1 MYSREINGDEFTFG
15 VSGKLIRNTLVMY
28 DRQTNSLWGQILGR
42 AIDGPLTGTELEFVP
57 AVHLTWAAWREQHP
71 DTLALIKGYSG
82 NYDSYTGY
90 YSSGSAGVIGET
102 FRDDRLYTKEFV
114 IGVAV
119 ESEAVA
125 YPFSVLNQETVVN
138 DTIGEQNVL
147 VVFSPASGAGIVFDR
162 NVDGASYTFIE
173 NGDGTLFDEET
184 GSVWDATSGEATEGP
199 LAGSMLAR
207 VKSTAVFWF
216 GWKDWY
222 PTTRVYGLNS

>member
-1 MYSREINGDEFTFG
+1 VYSREINGDEFTFG

-28 DRQTNSLWGQILGR
+28 DRQTNSLWAQILGR
-42 AIDGPLTGTELEFVP
+42 AIEGPLTGTELEFVP

-82 NYDSYTGY
+82 NYDSYSGY
-90 YSSGSAGVIGET
+90 YSSPRTGVIGET
-102 FRDDRLYTKEFV
+102 FQDDRLYTKEFV
-114 IGVAV
+114 IGVAG

-138 DTIGEQNVL
+138 DSIGEQDVL

-162 NVDGASYTFIE
+162 SVNGTSYTFFD
-173 NGDGTLFDEET
+173 NGDGTLSDEET
-184 GSVWDATSGEATEGP
+184 GSIWDAATGEATEGP

-222 PTTRVYGLNS
+222 PTTRVYALNS

>member
-42 AIDGPLTGTELEFVP
+42 AIEGPLTGTELEYVP
-57 AVHLTWAAWREQHP
+57 AVHLTWSAWREQHP
-71 DTLALIKGYSG
+71 DTLALIKGYTG

-102 FRDDRLYTKEFV
+102 FCDNRLYTKEFV
-114 IGVAV
+114 IGVAG

-138 DTIGEQNVL
+138 DSIGGQDVL
-147 VVFSPASGAGIVFDR
+147 VVFSTDSGAGIVFDR
-162 NVDGASYTFIE
+162 SVDGASYTFIE
-173 NGDGTLFDEET
+173 NGDAHSLTRRPVPFG
-184 GSVWDATSGEATEGP
+184 
-199 LAGSMLAR
+199 MQQ
-207 VKSTAVFWF
+207 AVRPQM
-216 GWKDWY
+216 G
-222 PTTRVYGLNS
+222 R